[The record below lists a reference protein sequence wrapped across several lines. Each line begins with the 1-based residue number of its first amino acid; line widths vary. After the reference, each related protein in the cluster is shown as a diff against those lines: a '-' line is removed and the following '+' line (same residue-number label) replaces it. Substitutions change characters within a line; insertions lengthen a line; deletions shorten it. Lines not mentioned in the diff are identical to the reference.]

1 MEFENLSVFI
11 EHYKNDALA
20 VDLQKFSS
28 PAYNLYKERELQLND
43 AEFISEVEDIKQISE
58 DCIRVFKAQLQR
70 DLQHNLKGYVNGI
83 YIFLPN
89 MKLYLL
95 YKDLYTEASQK
106 LTIMQHKT
114 ALEPEYTI
122 IDFLQFD
129 LNLALGIIDK
139 QIKLDDYR
147 YYIISSNRELFD
159 SITLGKYLQNLN
171 NPNPYIK
178 AILKEFLEK
187 SKQII
192 DLDREVMP
200 LIEKRAKE
208 KDIYHHIDFKEH
220 GFIDLAFNYE
230 CIKINNINKSSINL
244 STPENREYFIKNN
257 NYKIFEINQIACKC
271 AIIYN
276 RLTLFFGLKTEE
288 ELNTFIKNG
297 TTFTYNTSDKK
308 DATSQN
314 WFKIGLLFANGEME
328 KLLKEYSQN
337 ATKIAQHLG
346 NKNGYRPYIS
356 ESIGINKQ
364 TAQKSIFSNKS
375 KMEAIIKHCNENNI
389 PVISSFTNS
398 LPTE

>member
-1 MEFENLSVFI
+1 MEFENLPVFI

-106 LTIMQHKT
+106 LTIMQNKT

-122 IDFLQFD
+122 IDFIQFD

-220 GFIDLAFNYE
+220 GFINLAFNYE
-230 CIKINNINKSSINL
+230 CIKINNITKSSINL
-244 STPENREYFIKNN
+244 STHENREYFIKNN
-257 NYKIFEINQIACKC
+257 NYKIFEINQIAHKC
-271 AIIYN
+271 RTILN
-276 RLTLFFGLKTEE
+276 RLSLFFEPEREVT
-288 ELNTFIKNG
+288 N
-297 TTFTYNTSDKK
+297 KK
-308 DATSQN
+308 ENPVSNLHSAIFQSNAFEVWQSMFND
-314 WFKIGLLFANGEME
+314 FKINERSRTDVKFMFEEMKKEGLIHNTV
-328 KLLKEYSQN
+328 SQIN
-337 ATKIAQHLG
+337 FW
-346 NKNGYRPYIS
+346 NGYL
-356 ESIGINKQ
+356 K
-364 TAQKSIFSNKS
+364 
-375 KMEAIIKHCNENNI
+375 
-389 PVISSFTNS
+389 
-398 LPTE
+398 LTE